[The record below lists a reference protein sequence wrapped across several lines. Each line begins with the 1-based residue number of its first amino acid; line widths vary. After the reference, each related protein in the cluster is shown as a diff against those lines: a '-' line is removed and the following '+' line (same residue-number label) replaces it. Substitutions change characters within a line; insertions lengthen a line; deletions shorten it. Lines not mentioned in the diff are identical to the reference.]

1 MARAI
6 VAAAHARGLALP
18 VPTEITEV
26 PGEGLT
32 ARVDSHLVSV
42 GGTGFVRG
50 RIEAPAAANRPARVG
65 SAVVAVAIDGRFAGD
80 LVLADT
86 LRPETAGFI
95 AGIRRFGIH
104 RILLATGDRADVAQ
118 AVTRGLGLDGVHAG
132 PAPEQKLSLVQDE
145 GRHRPVMMAGDGVND
160 APRRPCDDITIRSQF
175 FIRAILTIASAG

>member
-1 MARAI
+1 M
-6 VAAAHARGLALP
+6 RGLALP

-32 ARVDSHLVSV
+32 ARVDSHLMSV

-86 LRPETAGFI
+86 LRQETAGFI
-95 AGIRRFGIH
+95 AGIRRFGVH
-104 RILLATGDRADVAQ
+104 RILLATGDRADVRQ
-118 AVTRGLGLDGVHAG
+118 
-132 PAPEQKLSLVQDE
+132 
-145 GRHRPVMMAGDGVND
+145 
-160 APRRPCDDITIRSQF
+160 
-175 FIRAILTIASAG
+175 

>member
-1 MARAI
+1 LPQRVAVRQRRSDQREVGIAGAPPDHLVGPRDVRVAAAADQASQHPMARAI

-32 ARVDSHLVSV
+32 ARVDSHLMSV

-50 RIEAPAAANRPARVG
+50 RIEAPATANRPARVG

-95 AGIRRFGIH
+95 AGIRRFGVH
-104 RILLATGDRADVAQ
+104 RILLATGDRADVRQ
-118 AVTRGLGLDGVHAG
+118 
-132 PAPEQKLSLVQDE
+132 
-145 GRHRPVMMAGDGVND
+145 
-160 APRRPCDDITIRSQF
+160 
-175 FIRAILTIASAG
+175 